1 MTIHFEDF
9 IMLDNEFLGFSN
21 FEFSKIVNNNR
32 SFNDNSLKIILKMIQ
47 WILHDRDSRKQKVYI
62 SISERFDDKTD
73 DIIEG
78 WFNSFEIWF
87 HHREQIEGALE
98 EHTQIEIAIQ
108 NIKSNISLD
117 LLHHEKD
124 YDKWMTWEAFIDH
137 MREIYNS
144 SEFEYTRFIYL
155 RLITQCHNDSVNA
168 YYERFHH
175 MLIRQKKTMK
185 YLNDQHLYH
194 YIFIIKLKKNINIE
208 ILCLSESI
216 RMKNMKFNKI
226 LELIKHIEQIVNCQS
241 NAAKHNN
248 NREKNMHKAWKQEAV
263 ITTVRK

>member
-1 MTIHFEDF
+1 
-9 IMLDNEFLGFSN
+9 
-21 FEFSKIVNNNR
+21 
-32 SFNDNSLKIILKMIQ
+32 
-47 WILHDRDSRKQKVYI
+47 
-62 SISERFDDKTD
+62 
-73 DIIEG
+73 
-78 WFNSFEIWF
+78 
-87 HHREQIEGALE
+87 
-98 EHTQIEIAIQ
+98 
-108 NIKSNISLD
+108 
-117 LLHHEKD
+117 
-124 YDKWMTWEAFIDH
+124 

-155 RLITQCHNDSVNA
+155 RLITQRHNDSVNA

-185 YLNDQHLYH
+185 YLDDQYFYH
-194 YIFIIKLKKNINIE
+194 YIFIVRLKKDINIE

-248 NREKNMHKAWKQEAV
+248 NRDRKIKSKDKFKNNDSHHNDNIKINHEKFTPKEKFFLAQNIQHEDEIIVNEELRNNLK
-263 ITTVRK
+263 